1 MNNKKK
7 KIIGLLLLAAVL
19 TVAVYLYMSGQ
30 DMSYNNALKANW
42 GITLPYGGE
51 EIYVKEIPED
61 SFNVDGERY
70 RVLAYD
76 EEPVFDK
83 AILWSDM
90 TSKEQRLLEIVDNMN
105 PDFKPDLDSEANL
118 FFHMSGDRDARD
130 KLWIIYDE
138 ENIMLYVVEDF
149 Y

>member
-7 KIIGLLLLAAVL
+7 KITGLLLLAAVL
-19 TVAVYLYMSGQ
+19 IVAVYLYMSGQ
-30 DMSYNNALKANW
+30 DMSYNTALKANW

-61 SFNVDGERY
+61 SFNGDGERY
-70 RVLAYD
+70 RVFRYD

-83 AILWSDM
+83 KLIWSDT

-105 PDFKPDLDSEANL
+105 PDFEPDLDSGANI
-118 FFHMSGDRDARD
+118 FFHMTGDRDERD
-130 KLWIIYDE
+130 KLWLIYDE
-138 ENIMLYVVEDF
+138 ESMMMHVVEDF

>member
-1 MNNKKK
+1 MKKK
-7 KIIGLLLLAAVL
+7 KIIGLLLLA
-19 TVAVYLYMSGQ
+19 TVFMLAVYLYMSGQ
-30 DMSYNNALKANW
+30 DMSYNTALKANW

-51 EIYVKEIPED
+51 EIYIKKIPEE
-61 SFNVDGERY
+61 SFNGDGERY
-70 RVLAYD
+70 RVFRYD

-83 AILWSDM
+83 ELIWSDT

-105 PDFKPDLDSEANL
+105 PDCKPDLDSESNRY
-118 FFHMSGDRDARD
+118 FYMTGDRDARD
-130 KLWIIYDE
+130 KLWLIYDE